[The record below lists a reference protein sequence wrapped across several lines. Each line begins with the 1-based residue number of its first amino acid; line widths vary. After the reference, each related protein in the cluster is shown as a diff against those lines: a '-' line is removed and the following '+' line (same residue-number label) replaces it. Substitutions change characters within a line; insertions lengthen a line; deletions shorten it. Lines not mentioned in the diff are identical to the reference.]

1 MESQPETNRKQF
13 RIVGEAETKRK
24 GRIIGSM
31 KLLLH
36 QLLLHPYPVN
46 YDWKN
51 KIDRTNFE
59 DMLKRTRDDRS
70 KWSFGKKIE
79 WFFRLIISQF
89 VIVLILY
96 GSVAYTIIR

>member
-36 QLLLHPYPVN
+36 PYPVN

-51 KIDRTNFE
+51 PIDRANFE

>member
-31 KLLLH
+31 K
-36 QLLLHPYPVN
+36 LLLHPYPVN

-70 KWSFGKKIE
+70 KWSFGKKIG

>member
-31 KLLLH
+31 K
-36 QLLLHPYPVN
+36 LLLHPYPVN

>member
-36 QLLLHPYPVN
+36 PYPVN

-51 KIDRTNFE
+51 PIDRANFE
-59 DMLKRTRDDRS
+59 DMLKRTRDDRA
-70 KWSFGKKIE
+70 KWSFGKKIG

>member
-24 GRIIGSM
+24 GRIFGSM
-31 KLLLH
+31 K
-36 QLLLHPYPVN
+36 LLLHPYPVN

-70 KWSFGKKIE
+70 KWSFGKKIG

>member
-31 KLLLH
+31 K
-36 QLLLHPYPVN
+36 LLLHPYPVN

-70 KWSFGKKIE
+70 KWSFGKKIG
-79 WFFRLIISQF
+79 WFFRLIIPQF